1 VKALLRIF
9 FNRFGRYAT
18 QFRAAWNRR
27 WFLFT
32 EKPRHRKID
41 LGRDVIFF
49 VPVKSGGQGTLLI
62 GDGNKFGYP
71 LAFHLGNGRIQLQ
84 ARTPDAEIVIGENN
98 WFNNNVSLYALQS
111 VRIGNNCL
119 VGELVSIMDADFH
132 EIEPATRN
140 RSAGVV
146 KPVVI
151 GNNVWIGNRTMILK
165 GAKIGDNSVI
175 GTMSLVTGEIP
186 ANCIAAGV
194 PTKVIRP
201 ISS

>member
-1 VKALLRIF
+1 
-9 FNRFGRYAT
+9 
-18 QFRAAWNRR
+18 
-27 WFLFT
+27 
-32 EKPRHRKID
+32 
-41 LGRDVIFF
+41 
-49 VPVKSGGQGTLLI
+49 
-62 GDGNKFGYP
+62 
-71 LAFHLGNGRIQLQ
+71 
-84 ARTPDAEIVIGENN
+84 
-98 WFNNNVSLYALQS
+98 
-111 VRIGNNCL
+111 
-119 VGELVSIMDADFH
+119 MDADFH
-132 EIEPATRN
+132 EIDPATRN

-151 GNNVWIGNRTMILK
+151 GNDVWIGNRTMILK